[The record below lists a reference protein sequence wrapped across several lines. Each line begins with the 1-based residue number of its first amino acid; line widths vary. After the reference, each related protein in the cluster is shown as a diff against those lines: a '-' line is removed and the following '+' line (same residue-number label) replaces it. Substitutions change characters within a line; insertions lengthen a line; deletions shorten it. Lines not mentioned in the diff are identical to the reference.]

1 MATISSIVTL
11 ATPPIALVF
20 GILAIRQ
27 AGARRLAILAVV
39 LSGIQMLLLLLL
51 FLTGR

>member
-1 MATISSIVTL
+1 V
-11 ATPPIALVF
+11 VF

-39 LSGIQMLLLLLL
+39 LSGTEMFLLLLL